1 METSSKFFYVS
12 MKNMS
17 LKFDNAT
24 TPGDLASAYF
34 DVVPRGNDKPAIF
47 HFPYDK
53 IDIHPKTLCR
63 HVSMKEKLV
72 KIL

>member
-1 METSSKFFYVS
+1 MEAF
-12 MKNMS
+12 
-17 LKFDNAT
+17 LE
-24 TPGDLASAYF
+24 
-34 DVVPRGNDKPAIF
+34 VVPKGGDKPAIF

-53 IDIHPKTLCR
+53 VDIHHKTLCR